1 MNKYS
6 RAIESLIEEYLSDYS
21 LEDLFDELDLEVAD
35 VITVLISQGWID
47 ERKIAEVFDL
57 DVDPDED
64 D

>member
-1 MNKYS
+1 MSKYS